1 MIMTAQ
7 TDTVTKT
14 KTTSTLQE
22 PGMYKVL
29 FLNDDVTPMDFV
41 VQVLVE
47 FFKHNSERASSI
59 MQQIHNNG
67 SGVAGIFTYEI
78 AEQKGVETTVF
89 ARENGYPLQIKIEP
103 A

>member
-1 MIMTAQ
+1 MTSQ
-7 TDTVTKT
+7 TQTVTKE
-14 KTTSTLQE
+14 KTITALKE

-29 FLNDDVTPMDFV
+29 FINDDVTPMDFV
-41 VQVLVE
+41 IQVLVE
-47 FFKHNSERASSI
+47 FFKHSEERANSI
-59 MQQIHNNG
+59 TMQVHNNG
-67 SGVAGIFTYEI
+67 SAVAGIYTYEI

>member
-1 MIMTAQ
+1 MTAQ
-7 TDTVTKT
+7 AETVTKT
-14 KTTSTLQE
+14 KATSTLQE

-29 FLNDDVTPMDFV
+29 FLNDNVTPMDFV
-41 VQVLVE
+41 IQVLVE
-47 FFKHNSERASSI
+47 FFKHNSQRASSI

-67 SGVAGIFTYEI
+67 SGVAGVYTYEI

>member
-1 MIMTAQ
+1 MTAQ
-7 TDTVTKT
+7 AETITKT
-14 KTTSTLQE
+14 KATSTLQE

-41 VQVLVE
+41 IQVLVE

-67 SGVAGIFTYEI
+67 SGVAGVYTYEI

>member
-7 TDTVTKT
+7 ADTITKT
-14 KTTSTLQE
+14 KATSTLQE
-22 PGMYKVL
+22 PGMYKVP

-41 VQVLVE
+41 IQVLVE

-67 SGVAGIFTYEI
+67 SGVAGVYTYEI
-78 AEQKGVETTVF
+78 AEQKSVETTVF